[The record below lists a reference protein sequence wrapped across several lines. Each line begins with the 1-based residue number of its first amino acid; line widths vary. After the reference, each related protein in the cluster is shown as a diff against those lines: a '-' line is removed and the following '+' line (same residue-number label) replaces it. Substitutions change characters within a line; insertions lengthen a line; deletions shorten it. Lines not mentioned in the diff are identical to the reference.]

1 MPAHLRRLGRQALAI
16 IALAMA
22 VFSAA
27 IPALA
32 LEPVEVSRGD
42 VAIDLTNHVDL
53 YPNEGSVLQI
63 STVPDANGIRRRI
76 EVRSGNAE
84 HPGDWA
90 VFSLANI
97 SDEQLDRLIVAPH
110 FRLPG
115 SGMFWPDLGSS
126 RIAAITPSEGF
137 ALNRVTS
144 DDADVF
150 SITLNPGAVIT
161 FVAELDTADLPQ
173 LYLWQPDAY
182 KDTENAF
189 TLYHGVVLGIAGLLA
204 VFLSIL
210 FVVKGTSVLPATAML
225 AWSVLLYVA
234 IDFSFLN
241 QLIPLS
247 PGDLRIWRAS
257 ADVAIAFSLVVFLF
271 TYLNLARWHAQ
282 LGYAAAAWGVL
293 LMALFGLAL
302 FDPPAAAGIA
312 RISFASTVLAGVVL
326 MVYLSLRRYDRA
338 ILLMPAWALIVA
350 WLFAAWMTAT
360 GRIDNDIVQP
370 ALDGGL
376 VLIVLLLGFTV
387 IQHSFAG
394 GAYQPGLF
402 SDLERQAL
410 ALLGTEATVWDWD
423 VGRDRI
429 VTEPDFAPKLGFPA
443 GTLNGPAR
451 SWLQYLHPGD
461 RDRFRSTLDLF
472 LEWRRGRLKLEFRIR
487 ANDGHYHWMLIRAR
501 PVLSTDGEVIRCV
514 GTITDQTDQKV
525 STQRLLQDAVVDNL
539 TGLPNHTILIDRLSY
554 LVALSKTSPHM
565 RPTLIVADIDRF
577 SDINETLGFAAGDN
591 ILIALTRRIQRLL
604 KPEDTLTRLSG
615 NAFAIVLQSQTEP
628 DAVAEF
634 ADALVAAIDVPI
646 TFENREIAL
655 TASIGI
661 ASWHDAPDSAEI
673 FLEDARLAMLRAKR
687 MGGNTVE
694 TYRPALRMLDDE
706 RKRVEADLGRA
717 IDRKEMSVF
726 YRPVMRLDSH
736 KVAGFACVLSWKHP
750 QRGEISTGEIFEI
763 SREAERSAE
772 LVLYTVRQALED
784 LAGWQQT
791 LPKVRPFVS
800 IELNCTE
807 MLRTSTLIELESL
820 VRQSENA
827 PRQVVFSIPEDVV
840 QKAPEQAKL
849 ALQYLRTIGAGVT
862 LSGFGNGHGSLTL
875 LKGFR
880 FDATYVDNAVFK
892 QNNET
897 QTDVVKAF
905 VELASRLGTAVGVTD
920 VGSEV
925 DAQALADAG
934 CAYASGPLYG
944 ASVAAPTAL
953 RLLKEVAAAAKE
965 A

>member
-1 MPAHLRRLGRQALAI
+1 MRVPLNLSRFYRYVLAT
-16 IALAMA
+16 
-22 VFSAA
+22 
-27 IPALA
+27 LA
-32 LEPVEVSRGD
+32 LILVFLSAPAQTFAVEPVEVSRGD
-42 VAIDLTNHVDL
+42 IAIDLTNQIDL
-53 YPNEGSVLQI
+53 YPNAGNVLQI

-76 EVRSGNAE
+76 EVRSSDAD

-97 SDEQLDRLIVAPH
+97 SDEQLERLIVAPH
-110 FRLPG
+110 FRLPA
-115 SGMFWPDLGSS
+115 SGLFWPDLGSS

-137 ALNRVTS
+137 ALNRVAS

-161 FVAELDTADLPQ
+161 FVAELNTAELPQ

-210 FVVKGTSVLPATAML
+210 FVVKGTTVLPATAML
-225 AWSVLLYVA
+225 AWSVLLFVA
-234 IDFSFLN
+234 IDFNFLN

-257 ADVAIAFSLVVFLF
+257 ADVAVAFSLVVFLF

-293 LMALFGLAL
+293 LMALFALAL

-312 RISFASTVLAGVVL
+312 RISFAATVVAGIVL
-326 MVYLSLRRYDRA
+326 MIYLSLRRYDRA

-350 WLFAAWMTAT
+350 WLFAAWMTVT
-360 GRIDNDIVQP
+360 GRIDNDIVEP
-370 ALDGGL
+370 ALAGGL

-429 VTEPDFAPKLGFPA
+429 VTEPDFAPKLGLSPGA
-443 GTLNGPAR
+443 LNGPAR
-451 SWLQYLHPGD
+451 TWLQYLHPGD

-514 GTITDQTDQKV
+514 GTLTDQTDHKV

-539 TGLPNHTILIDRLSY
+539 TGLPNHTILIDRLQC
-554 LVALSKTSPHM
+554 LVTMSATVPAM
-565 RPTLIVADIDRF
+565 QPTLIVADIDRF
-577 SDINETLGFAAGDN
+577 HDINETLGFAAGDN

-604 KPEDTLTRLSG
+604 KPQDTLTRLSG
-615 NAFAIVLQSQTEP
+615 NSFAIILQSQTNP

-634 ADALVAAIDVPI
+634 ADELVAAIDVPI

-661 ASWHDAPDSAEI
+661 APWHDGQESAET
-673 FLEDARLAMLRAKR
+673 FLEDARLAMQRAKR

-706 RKRVEADLGRA
+706 RKRMEADLARA

-726 YRPVMRLDSH
+726 YRPVMRADSH
-736 KVAGFACVLSWKHP
+736 KVAGFKCVLNWRHP

-763 SREAERSAE
+763 SREAERSSE
-772 LVLYTVRQALED
+772 LVLYTVWQALED
-784 LAGWQQT
+784 LAAWQQA
-791 LPKVRPFVS
+791 LPKARPFVS

-827 PRQVVFSIPEDVV
+827 PRQVVFSIPEEVI

-849 ALQYLRTIGAGVT
+849 ALQYLRTIGTGVT
-862 LSGFGNGHGSLTL
+862 LSDFGNGQGSLTL

-880 FDATYVDNAVFK
+880 FDAAYIDNAVFK
-892 QNNET
+892 QNQET
-897 QTDVVKAF
+897 QTDLIEAF
-905 VELASRLGTAVGVTD
+905 TNLASRLGTAVGVTD

-925 DAQALADAG
+925 DAKAIADAG
-934 CAYASGPLYG
+934 CTYASGPLYG
-944 ASVAAPTAL
+944 TSVAAPVAL
-953 RLLKEVAAAAKE
+953 RLLKEVAAAE

>member
-1 MPAHLRRLGRQALAI
+1 MMSLPGWFLRRPVAFLIAMLLNLAI
-16 IALAMA
+16 
-22 VFSAA
+22 AA
-27 IPALA
+27 PALA

-42 VAIDLTNHVDL
+42 VAIDLTNNIDL
-53 YPNEGSVLQI
+53 YRNEGDTLQI
-63 STVPDANGIRRRI
+63 STVPDPNGIRRRI
-76 EVRSGNAE
+76 EVRSTSGN
-84 HPGDWA
+84 HSGDWA

-115 SGMFWPDLGSS
+115 SGLFWPDLGSA
-126 RIAAITPSEGF
+126 RIEAITPSEGF
-137 ALNRVTS
+137 ALNRIKS

-161 FVAELDTADLPQ
+161 FVAELDAGDLPQ
-173 LYLWQPDAY
+173 LYMWEPEAY

-241 QLIPLS
+241 QIIPLS
-247 PGDLRIWRAS
+247 ASDQRIWRAS
-257 ADVAIAFSLVVFLF
+257 ADVAVAFSLVVFLF

-282 LGYAAAAWGVL
+282 LGYGAAAWGVL
-293 LMALFGLAL
+293 LIGLFGIAI

-312 RISFASTVLAGVVL
+312 RISFAATVAAGVVL
-326 MVYLSLRRYDRA
+326 MIYLSLRRYDRA
-338 ILLMPAWALIVA
+338 ILLMPAWVLIVA
-350 WLFAAWMTAT
+350 WLIAAYMTVT

-387 IQHSFAG
+387 IQHAFAG

-410 ALLGTEATVWDWD
+410 AFLGTDATVWDWD

-429 VTEPDFAPKLGFPA
+429 VTEPDFAPKLGLPGGA
-443 GTLNGPAR
+443 LNGPAR
-451 SWLQYLHPGD
+451 TWLQYLHPAD

-487 ANDGHYHWMLIRAR
+487 ANDGHYHFMMIRAR

-514 GTITDQTDQKV
+514 GTLNDQTDQKV

-539 TGLPNHTILIDRLSY
+539 TGLPNHTILTDRLQS
-554 LVALSKTSPHM
+554 LIAMSRSVPDFH
-565 RPTLIVADIDRF
+565 PTLIVADIDRF
-577 SDINETLGFAAGDN
+577 KEINETLGFAAGDN

-604 KPEDTLTRLSG
+604 KPEDTLSRIWGSS
-615 NAFAIVLQSQTEP
+615 FAIILQSQNDP

-634 ADALVAAIDVPI
+634 TEALTAAIDVPI
-646 TFENREIAL
+646 TFENREITL
-655 TASIGI
+655 TAAIGI
-661 ASWHDAPDSAEI
+661 ASWHDGHETADD

-687 MGGNTVE
+687 MGGNAVE

-706 RKRVEADLGRA
+706 RKQMQSDLGRA
-717 IDRKEMSVF
+717 IDRQEMTVQ
-726 YRPVMRLDSH
+726 YHPIVRLDGE
-736 KVAGFACVLSWKHP
+736 KLAGFSCTLNWKHP
-750 QRGEISTGEIFEI
+750 LRGDVSAGEVFEL
-763 SREAERSAE
+763 SRESGRAAE
-772 LVLYTVRQALED
+772 LALYTARQAASD
-784 LAGWQQT
+784 LASWQQS
-791 LPKVRPFVS
+791 VAGARPFVM
-800 IELNCTE
+800 IELRCID
-807 MLRTSTLIELESL
+807 MLRTSTLIELESV
-820 VRQSENA
+820 VRQSEVA
-827 PRQVVFSIPEDVV
+827 PRRIVFSIPEEIV
-840 QKAPEQAKL
+840 QEAPERAKL
-849 ALQYLRTIGAGVT
+849 ALQYLRTIGTGVT

-875 LKGFR
+875 LKSFR
-880 FDATYVDNAVFK
+880 FDATYVDSAVFRIN
-892 QNNET
+892 QEP
-897 QTDVVKAF
+897 QTELVTAF
-905 VELASRLGTAVGVTD
+905 TELGAQLGTAIGITELE
-920 VGSEV
+920 SE
-925 DAQALADAG
+925 ADAEAFAKAG
-934 CAYASGPLYG
+934 CTYATGPLYG
-944 ASVAAPTAL
+944 SAISSAVALKLL
-953 RLLKEVAAAAKE
+953 RENGSG
-965 A
+965 